1 LAQREPIIPNL
12 YIHSGVVIKGGI
24 VVLQH
29 WSLSRRTITEKT
41 FPKFHTNEKKKK
53 KIDSPIWS
61 TNVLLKYNIISKIT
75 IVTLRLY
82 IPDVD

>member
-41 FPKFHTNEKKKK
+41 FPKFHTNE
-53 KIDSPIWS
+53 IDSPIWS